1 MLKYI
6 SPLPGEIQTN
16 RIEVEMSPGIDDKRK
31 ERELILKSTAAGKTD
46 RGRKRELNED
56 NFSINEDIGLFVVT
70 DGIGGLNAGEKAS
83 EIVATVLPMK
93 VREALQENDPDNI
106 EALGDILSD
115 SISYISKQI
124 HKYSSEN
131 NIKKGAGATV
141 VAAIVRGDQVV
152 IAHMGDSRAY
162 LMRGDEIELLTLD
175 HSIVAMLLITGQITK
190 KEAEMHPARHTITRY
205 VGMPGK
211 QKPDITIKKLQDG
224 DRILL
229 CTDGLTGMVED
240 SEIAWFLSDEEDDV
254 EILSEE
260 HDLDRVCQRLVDAA
274 NEAGGRDNIT
284 AVVIQ
289 MESPH

>member
-1 MLKYI
+1 
-6 SPLPGEIQTN
+6 
-16 RIEVEMSPGIDDKRK
+16 MSPGIDETKK
-31 ERELILKSTAAGKTD
+31 EMEIILKSSAAGKTD

-56 NFSINEDIGLFVVT
+56 NFSINEDIGLFIVS

-93 VREALQENDPDNI
+93 VREALQQNNPDGM

-115 SISYISKQI
+115 SISYISRQI

-131 NIKKGAGATV
+131 NIKKGAGATI
-141 VAAIVRGDQVV
+141 VACIVRGDQAV

-175 HSIVAMLLITGQITK
+175 HSIVAMLLVTGQITK
-190 KEAEMHPARHTITRY
+190 KEAEVHPARHTITRY

-211 QKPDITIKKLQDG
+211 QKPDITMKKLMDG

-240 SEIAWFLSDEEDDV
+240 EEIAWLLSDEEDDV
-254 EILSEE
+254 EMLSEKQ
-260 HDLDRVCQRLVDAA
+260 DLDRVCKRLIDAA

-284 AVVIQ
+284 AVVVQ